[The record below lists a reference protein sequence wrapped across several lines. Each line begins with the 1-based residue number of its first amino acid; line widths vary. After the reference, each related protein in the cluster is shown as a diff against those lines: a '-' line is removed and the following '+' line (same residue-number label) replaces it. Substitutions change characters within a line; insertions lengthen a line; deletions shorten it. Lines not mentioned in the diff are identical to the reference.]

1 MNFWIS
7 QVAAILH
14 VLMSRN
20 GLWMDMTNIYSSLEA
35 NKPLLEEAGE
45 PHCLSVIHRQRPPNL
60 VVRPITVAKFVS
72 GANLRERRT
81 RYIPLNSSWT
91 ALSEIYSVRS
101 DQMKGSF
108 AISILM
114 RVVTRWRCH
123 RRSIL
128 RICGRTVRLMMLHL
142 KPKL

>member
-1 MNFWIS
+1 MNFLIS

-60 VVRPITVAKFVS
+60 VVR
-72 GANLRERRT
+72 RRRQIRKWRQFT
-81 RYIPLNSSWT
+81 RATNPM
-91 ALSEIYSVRS
+91 YSF
-101 DQMKGSF
+101 K
-108 AISILM
+108 
-114 RVVTRWRCH
+114 
-123 RRSIL
+123 
-128 RICGRTVRLMMLHL
+128 
-142 KPKL
+142 